1 MIGIFRKDVFV
12 LRKQLILIALS
23 VVGFVTLA
31 LLICGSFRYG
41 NLAKLPEKD
50 YADAFSSLT
59 MLFGPLAAALAELA
73 LCTAFNGTISSDRKN
88 GWYAFTSSLPVK
100 KSSIAL
106 AKLLECASSAVL
118 AAVVGVSAT
127 VGCYLIAGRT
137 LSFNDIL
144 VPLLVVGIVLF
155 VYMLP
160 IFYVFRGKDTASF
173 FVIVVLFVALNA
185 VLAVGI
191 LVVMIYLL
199 YDDISWIE
207 NIEVSTIMNFVDRIM
222 NDSAVQIGYLIAIG
236 AGVTVLYVISAF
248 ISARLVRKGS
258 VRYDDAV

>member
-88 GWYAFTSSLPVK
+88 GWYAFTSSLPLK

-160 IFYVFRGKDTASF
+160 LFYIFRGKDTASF
-173 FVIVVLFVALNA
+173 FVIVVLFVAVNA
-185 VLAVGI
+185 VLAVGMI
-191 LVVMIYLL
+191 SSDNGTDIAKTADKLINMLPIVCLVLL
-199 YDDISWIE
+199 AVDIVTFFLSWRI
-207 NIEVSTIMNFVDRIM
+207 ST
-222 NDSAVQIGYLIAIG
+222 SL
-236 AGVTVLYVISAF
+236 L
-248 ISARLVRKGS
+248 RKC
-258 VRYDDAV
+258 DK

>member
-1 MIGIFRKDVFV
+1 MIGILRKDVFV

-173 FVIVVLFVALNA
+173 FVIVVLFVAVNA
-185 VLAVGI
+185 VLTVGMISSDNGTDIAKTADKLINMLPIVCLVLLAVDI
-191 LVVMIYLL
+191 VTFFLSWRISTSLL
-199 YDDISWIE
+199 
-207 NIEVSTIMNFVDRIM
+207 
-222 NDSAVQIGYLIAIG
+222 
-236 AGVTVLYVISAF
+236 
-248 ISARLVRKGS
+248 RKC
-258 VRYDDAV
+258 DK

>member
-106 AKLLECASSAVL
+106 AKLFECASSAVL

-160 IFYVFRGKDTASF
+160 LFYIFRGKDTASF
-173 FVIVVLFVALNA
+173 FVIVVLFVAVNA
-185 VLAVGI
+185 VLAVGMI
-191 LVVMIYLL
+191 SSDNGTDIAKTADKLINMLPIVCLVLL
-199 YDDISWIE
+199 AVDIVTFFLSWRI
-207 NIEVSTIMNFVDRIM
+207 ST
-222 NDSAVQIGYLIAIG
+222 SL
-236 AGVTVLYVISAF
+236 L
-248 ISARLVRKGS
+248 RKC
-258 VRYDDAV
+258 DK

>member
-173 FVIVVLFVALNA
+173 FVIVVLFVAANA
-185 VLAVGI
+185 VLAVGMI
-191 LVVMIYLL
+191 SSDNGTDIAKTADKLINMLPIVCLVLL
-199 YDDISWIE
+199 AVDIVTFFLSWRI
-207 NIEVSTIMNFVDRIM
+207 ST
-222 NDSAVQIGYLIAIG
+222 SL
-236 AGVTVLYVISAF
+236 L
-248 ISARLVRKGS
+248 RKC
-258 VRYDDAV
+258 DK

>member
-1 MIGIFRKDVFV
+1 MIGILRKDVFV
-12 LRKQLILIALS
+12 LRKQLILIVLS

-173 FVIVVLFVALNA
+173 FVIVVLFVAVNA
-185 VLAVGI
+185 VLTVGMISSDNGTDIAKTADKLINMLPIVCLVLLAVDI
-191 LVVMIYLL
+191 VTFFLSWRISTSLL
-199 YDDISWIE
+199 
-207 NIEVSTIMNFVDRIM
+207 
-222 NDSAVQIGYLIAIG
+222 
-236 AGVTVLYVISAF
+236 
-248 ISARLVRKGS
+248 RKC
-258 VRYDDAV
+258 DK

>member
-1 MIGIFRKDVFV
+1 MIGIFRKDVIV

-173 FVIVVLFVALNA
+173 FVIVVLFVAVNA
-185 VLAVGI
+185 VLAVGMI
-191 LVVMIYLL
+191 SSDNGMDIAKTADKLINMLPIVCLVLL
-199 YDDISWIE
+199 AVDIVTFFLSWRI
-207 NIEVSTIMNFVDRIM
+207 ST
-222 NDSAVQIGYLIAIG
+222 SL
-236 AGVTVLYVISAF
+236 L
-248 ISARLVRKGS
+248 RKC
-258 VRYDDAV
+258 DK

>member
-160 IFYVFRGKDTASF
+160 LFYIFRGKDTASF
-173 FVIVVLFVALNA
+173 FVIVVLFVAVNA
-185 VLAVGI
+185 VLAVGMI
-191 LVVMIYLL
+191 SSDNGMDIAKTADKLINMLPIVCLVLL
-199 YDDISWIE
+199 AVDIVTFFVSWRI
-207 NIEVSTIMNFVDRIM
+207 ST
-222 NDSAVQIGYLIAIG
+222 SL
-236 AGVTVLYVISAF
+236 L
-248 ISARLVRKGS
+248 RKC
-258 VRYDDAV
+258 DK

>member
-12 LRKQLILIALS
+12 LRKQLILIVLS

-88 GWYAFTSSLPVK
+88 GWYAFTSSLPVN
-100 KSSIAL
+100 KSVIAL
-106 AKLLECASSAVL
+106 TKLLECASSAVL

-127 VGCYLIAGRT
+127 IGCYLIAGRT

-160 IFYVFRGKDTASF
+160 LFYIFRGKDTASF
-173 FVIVVLFVALNA
+173 FVIVVLFVAVNA
-185 VLAVGI
+185 VLAVGMI
-191 LVVMIYLL
+191 SSDNGTDIAKTADKLINMLPIVCLVLL
-199 YDDISWIE
+199 AVDIVTFFLSWRI
-207 NIEVSTIMNFVDRIM
+207 ST
-222 NDSAVQIGYLIAIG
+222 SL
-236 AGVTVLYVISAF
+236 L
-248 ISARLVRKGS
+248 RKC
-258 VRYDDAV
+258 DK

>member
-41 NLAKLPEKD
+41 NLAKFPEKD

-73 LCTAFNGTISSDRKN
+73 LCTVFNGTISSDRKN
-88 GWYAFTSSLPVK
+88 GWYAFTSSLPLK

-173 FVIVVLFVALNA
+173 FVIVVLFVAVNA
-185 VLAVGI
+185 VLAVGMI
-191 LVVMIYLL
+191 SSDNGMDIAKTADKLINMLPIVCLVLL
-199 YDDISWIE
+199 AVDIVTFFLSWRI
-207 NIEVSTIMNFVDRIM
+207 ST
-222 NDSAVQIGYLIAIG
+222 SL
-236 AGVTVLYVISAF
+236 L
-248 ISARLVRKGS
+248 RKC
-258 VRYDDAV
+258 DK

>member
-160 IFYVFRGKDTASF
+160 LFYIFRGKDMASF
-173 FVIVVLFVALNA
+173 FVIVVLFVAVNA
-185 VLAVGI
+185 VLAVGMI
-191 LVVMIYLL
+191 SSDNGTDIAKTADKLINMLPIVCLVLL
-199 YDDISWIE
+199 AVDIVTFFLSWRI
-207 NIEVSTIMNFVDRIM
+207 ST
-222 NDSAVQIGYLIAIG
+222 SL
-236 AGVTVLYVISAF
+236 L
-248 ISARLVRKGS
+248 RKC
-258 VRYDDAV
+258 DK

>member
-88 GWYAFTSSLPVK
+88 GWYAFTSSLPLK

-160 IFYVFRGKDTASF
+160 LFYIFRGKDTASF
-173 FVIVVLFVALNA
+173 FVIVVLFVAVNA
-185 VLAVGI
+185 VLAVGMI
-191 LVVMIYLL
+191 SSDNGMDIAKTADKLINMLPIVCLVLL
-199 YDDISWIE
+199 AVDIVTFFLSWRI
-207 NIEVSTIMNFVDRIM
+207 ST
-222 NDSAVQIGYLIAIG
+222 SL
-236 AGVTVLYVISAF
+236 L
-248 ISARLVRKGS
+248 RKC
-258 VRYDDAV
+258 DK

>member
-1 MIGIFRKDVFV
+1 MECTIGILRKDVFV

-88 GWYAFTSSLPVK
+88 GWYAFTSSLPLK

-160 IFYVFRGKDTASF
+160 LFYIFRGKDTASF
-173 FVIVVLFVALNA
+173 FVIVVLFVAVNA
-185 VLAVGI
+185 VLAVGMI
-191 LVVMIYLL
+191 SSDNGTDIAKTADKLINMLPIVCLVLL
-199 YDDISWIE
+199 AVDIVTFFLSWRI
-207 NIEVSTIMNFVDRIM
+207 ST
-222 NDSAVQIGYLIAIG
+222 SL
-236 AGVTVLYVISAF
+236 L
-248 ISARLVRKGS
+248 RKC
-258 VRYDDAV
+258 DK

>member
-12 LRKQLILIALS
+12 LRKQLILIVLS

-73 LCTAFNGTISSDRKN
+73 LCTAFNGTISADRKN

-173 FVIVVLFVALNA
+173 FVIVVLFVAVNA
-185 VLAVGI
+185 VLAVGMI
-191 LVVMIYLL
+191 SSDNGTDIAKTADKLINMLPIVCLVLL
-199 YDDISWIE
+199 AVDIVTFFLSWRI
-207 NIEVSTIMNFVDRIM
+207 ST
-222 NDSAVQIGYLIAIG
+222 SL
-236 AGVTVLYVISAF
+236 L
-248 ISARLVRKGS
+248 RKC
-258 VRYDDAV
+258 DK

>member
-144 VPLLVVGIVLF
+144 VSLLVVGIVLF

-173 FVIVVLFVALNA
+173 FVIVVLFVAVNA
-185 VLAVGI
+185 VLAVGMI
-191 LVVMIYLL
+191 SSDNGTDIAKTADKLINMLPIVCLVLL
-199 YDDISWIE
+199 AVDIVTFFLSWRI
-207 NIEVSTIMNFVDRIM
+207 ST
-222 NDSAVQIGYLIAIG
+222 SL
-236 AGVTVLYVISAF
+236 L
-248 ISARLVRKGS
+248 RKC
-258 VRYDDAV
+258 DK

>member
-1 MIGIFRKDVFV
+1 MIGIFRKDVIV

-173 FVIVVLFVALNA
+173 FVIVVLFVAVNA
-185 VLAVGI
+185 VLAVGMI
-191 LVVMIYLL
+191 SSDNGTDIAKTADKLINMLPIVCLVLL
-199 YDDISWIE
+199 AVDIVTFFLSWRI
-207 NIEVSTIMNFVDRIM
+207 ST
-222 NDSAVQIGYLIAIG
+222 SL
-236 AGVTVLYVISAF
+236 L
-248 ISARLVRKGS
+248 RKC
-258 VRYDDAV
+258 DK

>member
-12 LRKQLILIALS
+12 LRKQLILIVLS

-127 VGCYLIAGRT
+127 IGCYLIAGRT

-160 IFYVFRGKDTASF
+160 IFYIFRGKDTASF
-173 FVIVVLFVALNA
+173 FVIVVLFVAVNA
-185 VLAVGI
+185 VLAVGMI
-191 LVVMIYLL
+191 SSDNGTDIAKTADKLINMLPIVCLVLL
-199 YDDISWIE
+199 AVDIVTFFLSWRI
-207 NIEVSTIMNFVDRIM
+207 ST
-222 NDSAVQIGYLIAIG
+222 SL
-236 AGVTVLYVISAF
+236 L
-248 ISARLVRKGS
+248 RKC
-258 VRYDDAV
+258 DK

>member
-73 LCTAFNGTISSDRKN
+73 LCTVFNGTISSDRKN

-173 FVIVVLFVALNA
+173 FVIVVLFVAVNA
-185 VLAVGI
+185 VLAVGMI
-191 LVVMIYLL
+191 SSDNGTDIAKTADKLINMLPIVCLVLL
-199 YDDISWIE
+199 AVDIVTFFLSWRI
-207 NIEVSTIMNFVDRIM
+207 ST
-222 NDSAVQIGYLIAIG
+222 SL
-236 AGVTVLYVISAF
+236 L
-248 ISARLVRKGS
+248 RKC
-258 VRYDDAV
+258 DK

>member
-1 MIGIFRKDVFV
+1 
-12 LRKQLILIALS
+12 
-23 VVGFVTLA
+23 
-31 LLICGSFRYG
+31 
-41 NLAKLPEKD
+41 
-50 YADAFSSLT
+50 

-173 FVIVVLFVALNA
+173 FVIVVLFVAVNA
-185 VLAVGI
+185 VLAVGMI
-191 LVVMIYLL
+191 SSDNGTDIAKTADKLINMLPIVCLVLL
-199 YDDISWIE
+199 AVDIVTFFLSWRI
-207 NIEVSTIMNFVDRIM
+207 ST
-222 NDSAVQIGYLIAIG
+222 SL
-236 AGVTVLYVISAF
+236 L
-248 ISARLVRKGS
+248 RKC
-258 VRYDDAV
+258 DK